1 MPCKRILFVFA
12 NEQPATIEGIRQIL
26 TRRQNE
32 WEVEFVSSGVEA
44 LQAMKR
50 CRSDVILTDL
60 NMPVMSGVE
69 LLTQVSGLYP
79 GTVRFL
85 QTGEADRKIVLE
97 STGIAHRLLNKPC
110 NPETLRN
117 FLTTSM
123 GLREVLAMGELHARI
138 AAIGSLPSP
147 PEMYNRLIKEIQS
160 DNVSMGRIA
169 DMISEDVSLTAK
181 ILQMINSAY
190 FGLRRRVDSLKQA
203 VNLLGLE
210 AIRGLVL
217 TAGAFSQ
224 FDFPSLNQ
232 FSIESI
238 YSHSLEVGTN
248 AQKIAESIGLARPM
262 CDEALMAG
270 MLHDIGKLVMLTYF
284 RSELHEALELADEKS
299 IPFHE
304 AEKKVLKVTHAEI
317 GTHLLSLWGLP
328 DSILEPV
335 ALHHDPER
343 MPIPQRSVLTAVH
356 VADALHHEC
365 HEKED
370 RKKSSLINQ
379 TYLDKVSVTGML
391 DQIRATVQSV
401 PETEQSV

>member
-50 CRSDVILTDL
+50 CPSDVILTDL
-60 NMPVMSGVE
+60 DMPSMNGVK
-69 LLTQVSGLYP
+69 LLEQVSKTYP

-85 QTGEADRKIVLE
+85 QTGEADRKVVLE
-97 STGIAHRLLNKPC
+97 SAGIAHRLLNKPC

-117 FLTTSM
+117 FLTTSL
-123 GLREVLAMGELHARI
+123 GLREVLARKELHARI
-138 AAIGSLPSP
+138 AAIGTLPSP
-147 PEMYNRLIKEIQS
+147 PEMYDRLMKEIQS

-169 DMISEDVSLTAK
+169 GMISEDISLTAK

-190 FGLRRRVDSLKQA
+190 FGLSRHVDSLKQA

-210 AIRGLVL
+210 VVRGLVL

-224 FDFPSLNQ
+224 FDFPGLNQ
-232 FSIESI
+232 LSIESI

-248 AQKIAESIGLARPM
+248 AQKIAESIGLVRPM

-270 MLHDIGKLVMLTYF
+270 MLHDIGKLVMLTHF
-284 RSELHEALELADEKS
+284 RCELEEALKLADEES
-299 IPFHE
+299 IPLHD

-335 ALHHDPER
+335 ALHHDPAR

-356 VADALHHEC
+356 LADALYHEC

-370 RKKSSLINQ
+370 GKKSSPISLS
-379 TYLDKVSVTGML
+379 YLDKVGVTGML
-391 DQIRATVQSV
+391 DQLRQTIQTGSAKAASV
-401 PETEQSV
+401 